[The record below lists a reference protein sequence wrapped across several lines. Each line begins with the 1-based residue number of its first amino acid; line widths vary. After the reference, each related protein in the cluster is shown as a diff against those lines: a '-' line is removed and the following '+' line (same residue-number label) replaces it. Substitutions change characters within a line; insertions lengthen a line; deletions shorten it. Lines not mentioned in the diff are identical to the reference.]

1 MKSDTGWG
9 KICNF
14 VGMNYRIIAPR
25 RIEGEIDLP
34 ASKSISNRVLLLNA
48 LCATPGRLSNLAQ
61 CDDTDAV
68 LSALAQP
75 DASEVNI
82 GAAGTAMRFL
92 TAYFATR
99 EGREVV
105 IDGTERMRQR
115 PIGVLVDA
123 LRQLGADIEYVEA
136 EGYPP
141 LKITGT
147 RLHGGALTVS
157 GSVSSQY
164 ITAILLIAPVI
175 GGITLTIEGEIMS
188 RPYIDMTLAL
198 MARYGVKAEWREN
211 VIHVP
216 AGEYTALDFT
226 VEADWSAASY
236 WWAMQ
241 AIVPQ
246 SRISLKGLEP
256 QSLQGDSRIAEL
268 MSQMGVTGNWCG
280 RYLDLRSNGG
290 VGCCCST
297 FADLSGTPDIAQTL
311 VVMLCLMGRPF
322 RITGLRTLRIK
333 ETDRLEAL
341 RTELRKLGYVVKVEG
356 DDAISWHF
364 ETTAAEASPHICT
377 YHDHR
382 MAMAFAPAAI
392 RFPGL
397 IIDDAQ
403 VVSKSYP
410 LFWEHLR
417 QAGFKIEEV

>member
-1 MKSDTGWG
+1 
-9 KICNF
+9 
-14 VGMNYRIIAPR
+14 MNYRIIAPR

-141 LKITGT
+141 LKITGK

>member
-1 MKSDTGWG
+1 
-9 KICNF
+9 
-14 VGMNYRIIAPR
+14 MNYPIIAPR

-141 LKITGT
+141 LKITGK
-147 RLHGGALTVS
+147 RLLGGALTVS

-175 GGITLTIEGEIMS
+175 GGIALTIEGEIMS
-188 RPYIDMTLAL
+188 RPYIEMTLAL
-198 MARYGVKAEWREN
+198 MARYGVKAEWRDN

-246 SRISLKGLEP
+246 SRITLKGLEP

-290 VGCCCST
+290 MGCCYST

>member
-1 MKSDTGWG
+1 
-9 KICNF
+9 
-14 VGMNYRIIAPR
+14 MNYSITAPR

-48 LCATPGRLSNLAQ
+48 LSAKPGRLSNLAQ

-68 LSALAQP
+68 LSALAQS

-99 EGREVV
+99 EGRTVV

-115 PIGVLVDA
+115 PIRVLVDA
-123 LRQLGADIEYVEA
+123 LCQLGADIEYVEA
-136 EGYPP
+136 AGYPP
-141 LKITGT
+141 LKITGKC
-147 RLHGGALTVS
+147 LHGGALTIS

-175 GGITLTIEGEIMS
+175 GGIALTIEGEIMS

-198 MARYGVKAEWREN
+198 MARYGVKAEWRDN

-246 SRISLKGLEP
+246 SRITLKGLEP

-280 RYLDLRSNGG
+280 RYLDLRSDGG
-290 VGCCCST
+290 VGYCCST

-341 RTELRKLGYVVKVEG
+341 RIELRKLGYVVKVEG

-364 ETTAAEASPHICT
+364 ETTAAEAAPHIST

>member
-1 MKSDTGWG
+1 
-9 KICNF
+9 
-14 VGMNYRIIAPR
+14 MNYRIIAPR

-34 ASKSISNRVLLLNA
+34 ASKSICNRVLLLNA

-68 LSALAQP
+68 LLALAQP

-164 ITAILLIAPVI
+164 ITAILMIAPVI
-175 GGITLTIEGEIMS
+175 GGIALTIEGEIMS

-198 MARYGVKAEWREN
+198 MARYGVKAEWCEN

-216 AGEYTALDFT
+216 AGHTNSPSRPSATSVRLCGYRPANSVARAL
-226 VEADWSAASY
+226 
-236 WWAMQ
+236 
-241 AIVPQ
+241 
-246 SRISLKGLEP
+246 
-256 QSLQGDSRIAEL
+256 
-268 MSQMGVTGNWCG
+268 
-280 RYLDLRSNGG
+280 
-290 VGCCCST
+290 
-297 FADLSGTPDIAQTL
+297 
-311 VVMLCLMGRPF
+311 
-322 RITGLRTLRIK
+322 
-333 ETDRLEAL
+333 
-341 RTELRKLGYVVKVEG
+341 
-356 DDAISWHF
+356 
-364 ETTAAEASPHICT
+364 
-377 YHDHR
+377 
-382 MAMAFAPAAI
+382 
-392 RFPGL
+392 
-397 IIDDAQ
+397 
-403 VVSKSYP
+403 
-410 LFWEHLR
+410 
-417 QAGFKIEEV
+417 

>member
-1 MKSDTGWG
+1 
-9 KICNF
+9 
-14 VGMNYRIIAPR
+14 MNYRIIAPR

-364 ETTAAEASPHICT
+364 ETTAAEAAPHICT

>member
-1 MKSDTGWG
+1 
-9 KICNF
+9 
-14 VGMNYRIIAPR
+14 MNYRIIAPR

-147 RLHGGALTVS
+147 RLHGGALMVS

-417 QAGFKIEEV
+417 QAEFKIEEV

>member
-1 MKSDTGWG
+1 
-9 KICNF
+9 
-14 VGMNYRIIAPR
+14 MNYRIIAPR

-364 ETTAAEASPHICT
+364 ETTAAAASPHICT

>member
-1 MKSDTGWG
+1 
-9 KICNF
+9 
-14 VGMNYRIIAPR
+14 MNYRIIAPR

-68 LSALAQP
+68 LSALARP

-147 RLHGGALTVS
+147 RLRGGALTVS

-198 MARYGVKAEWREN
+198 MARYGVKTEWREN

-341 RTELRKLGYVVKVEG
+341 RIELRKLGYVVKVEG

>member
-1 MKSDTGWG
+1 
-9 KICNF
+9 
-14 VGMNYRIIAPR
+14 MNYRIIAPR

-268 MSQMGVTGNWCG
+268 MSQMGVTGNWGG

>member
-1 MKSDTGWG
+1 
-9 KICNF
+9 
-14 VGMNYRIIAPR
+14 MNYCITAPR

-123 LRQLGADIEYVEA
+123 LRQLGANIEYVEA
-136 EGYPP
+136 EGFPP

-175 GGITLTIEGEIMS
+175 GGIALTIEGEIMS

-198 MARYGVKAEWREN
+198 MARYGVKAEWRDN

-246 SRISLKGLEP
+246 SRITLKGLEP

-268 MSQMGVTGNWCG
+268 MSQMGVMGNWCG
-280 RYLDLRSNGG
+280 RYLDLRSDGG

-341 RTELRKLGYVVKVEG
+341 RIELRKLGYVVKVEG

-364 ETTAAEASPHICT
+364 ETTAAEASPHIST

-417 QAGFKIEEV
+417 QVGFKIEEV

>member
-1 MKSDTGWG
+1 
-9 KICNF
+9 
-14 VGMNYRIIAPR
+14 MNYRIIAPR

-280 RYLDLRSNGG
+280 RYLDVRSNGG
-290 VGCCCST
+290 VGCCSST
-297 FADLSGTPDIAQTL
+297 WADLSDTPDIAQTL

>member
-1 MKSDTGWG
+1 
-9 KICNF
+9 
-14 VGMNYRIIAPR
+14 MNYRIIAPR

-141 LKITGT
+141 LKITGK

-216 AGEYTALDFT
+216 AGEYTALEFT

-246 SRISLKGLEP
+246 SRITLKGLEL

>member
-1 MKSDTGWG
+1 
-9 KICNF
+9 
-14 VGMNYRIIAPR
+14 MNYRIIAPR

-99 EGREVV
+99 KGRGVV

>member
-1 MKSDTGWG
+1 
-9 KICNF
+9 
-14 VGMNYRIIAPR
+14 MNYRIIAPR

-147 RLHGGALTVS
+147 RLRGGALTVS

-397 IIDDAQ
+397 IIDDAL

>member
-1 MKSDTGWG
+1 
-9 KICNF
+9 
-14 VGMNYRIIAPR
+14 MNYRIIAPR

-123 LRQLGADIEYVEA
+123 LRQLGADIEYVKA

-175 GGITLTIEGEIMS
+175 GGIALTIEGEIMS

-246 SRISLKGLEP
+246 SRITLKGLEP

-268 MSQMGVTGNWCG
+268 MSQMGVMGNWCG

-341 RTELRKLGYVVKVEG
+341 RIELRKLGYVVKVEG

-364 ETTAAEASPHICT
+364 ETTAAESAPHIST

>member
-1 MKSDTGWG
+1 
-9 KICNF
+9 
-14 VGMNYRIIAPR
+14 MNYRIIAPR

-115 PIGVLVDA
+115 PIGVLVYA

>member
-1 MKSDTGWG
+1 
-9 KICNF
+9 
-14 VGMNYRIIAPR
+14 MNYSIIAPR

-123 LRQLGADIEYVEA
+123 LRQLGADIEYVKA

-157 GSVSSQY
+157 GCVSSQY

-175 GGITLTIEGEIMS
+175 GGIALTIEGEIMS
-188 RPYIDMTLAL
+188 HPYIDMTLAL

-216 AGEYTALDFT
+216 AGEYTSFDFT

-246 SRISLKGLEP
+246 SRITLKGLEP

-341 RTELRKLGYVVKVEG
+341 RIELRKLGYVVKVEG

>member
-1 MKSDTGWG
+1 
-9 KICNF
+9 
-14 VGMNYRIIAPR
+14 MNYRIIAPR

-123 LRQLGADIEYVEA
+123 LRQLGTDIEYVEA

-147 RLHGGALTVS
+147 RLRGGALTVS

-246 SRISLKGLEP
+246 SRITLKGLEP

>member
-1 MKSDTGWG
+1 
-9 KICNF
+9 
-14 VGMNYRIIAPR
+14 MNYRIIAPR

-48 LCATPGRLSNLAQ
+48 LCATPSRLSNLAQ

-115 PIGVLVDA
+115 PIRVLVDA

-175 GGITLTIEGEIMS
+175 GGIALTIEGEIMS

-236 WWAMQ
+236 WWAMH

-246 SRISLKGLEP
+246 SRITLKGLEP

-297 FADLSGTPDIAQTL
+297 FADLSDTPDIAQTL

>member
-1 MKSDTGWG
+1 
-9 KICNF
+9 
-14 VGMNYRIIAPR
+14 MNYCITAPR
-25 RIEGEIDLP
+25 RIDGEIDLP

-68 LSALAQP
+68 LSALAQS

-99 EGREVV
+99 EGRKVV
-105 IDGTERMRQR
+105 IDGTERMCQR

-147 RLHGGALTVS
+147 RLRGGALTVS

-175 GGITLTIEGEIMS
+175 GGIALTIEGEIMS

-246 SRISLKGLEP
+246 SRITLKGLEP

-280 RYLDLRSNGG
+280 RYLDLRSDGG

-341 RTELRKLGYVVKVEG
+341 RIELRKLGYVVKVEG

-364 ETTAAEASPHICT
+364 ETTVAEASPHIST

>member
-1 MKSDTGWG
+1 
-9 KICNF
+9 
-14 VGMNYRIIAPR
+14 MNYRIIAPR

-246 SRISLKGLEP
+246 SRVSLTGLEP

>member
-1 MKSDTGWG
+1 
-9 KICNF
+9 
-14 VGMNYRIIAPR
+14 MNYRIIAPR

-297 FADLSGTPDIAQTL
+297 FADLSDTPDIAQTL

-341 RTELRKLGYVVKVEG
+341 RIELRKLGYVVKVEG

>member
-1 MKSDTGWG
+1 
-9 KICNF
+9 
-14 VGMNYRIIAPR
+14 MNYRIIAPR

-115 PIGVLVDA
+115 PIRVLVDA
-123 LRQLGADIEYVEA
+123 LRQLGADIEYVKA

-175 GGITLTIEGEIMS
+175 GGIALTIEGEIMS

-198 MARYGVKAEWREN
+198 MNRYGVKAEWREN

-246 SRISLKGLEP
+246 SRITLKGLEP

-280 RYLDLRSNGG
+280 RYLDLRSDGG

>member
-1 MKSDTGWG
+1 
-9 KICNF
+9 
-14 VGMNYRIIAPR
+14 MNYRIIAPR

-246 SRISLKGLEP
+246 SRITLKGLEP

-297 FADLSGTPDIAQTL
+297 FVDLSGTPDIAQTL

>member
-1 MKSDTGWG
+1 
-9 KICNF
+9 
-14 VGMNYRIIAPR
+14 MNYRIIAPR

-115 PIGVLVDA
+115 PIRVLVDA

-216 AGEYTALDFT
+216 AGEYTALDFK

-246 SRISLKGLEP
+246 SRITLKGLEP

-364 ETTAAEASPHICT
+364 ETTAAEASPHIST

>member
-1 MKSDTGWG
+1 
-9 KICNF
+9 
-14 VGMNYRIIAPR
+14 MNYRIIAPR

-268 MSQMGVTGNWCG
+268 MSQVGVTGNWCG

>member
-1 MKSDTGWG
+1 
-9 KICNF
+9 
-14 VGMNYRIIAPR
+14 MNYRIIAPR

-147 RLHGGALTVS
+147 RLRGGALTVS

-198 MARYGVKAEWREN
+198 MARYGVKAEWRDN

-246 SRISLKGLEP
+246 SRITLKGLEP

>member
-1 MKSDTGWG
+1 
-9 KICNF
+9 
-14 VGMNYRIIAPR
+14 MNYCITAPR

-68 LSALAQP
+68 FSALAQP

-164 ITAILLIAPVI
+164 ITAILLITPVI
-175 GGITLTIEGEIMS
+175 GGIALTIEGEIMS

-198 MARYGVKAEWREN
+198 MARYGVKAEWRDN

-246 SRISLKGLEP
+246 SRITLKGLEP

-280 RYLDLRSNGG
+280 RYLDLRSDSG
-290 VGCCCST
+290 VGSCCST

-341 RTELRKLGYVVKVEG
+341 RIELRKLGYVVKVEG

-364 ETTAAEASPHICT
+364 ETTAAEASPHIST

>member
-1 MKSDTGWG
+1 
-9 KICNF
+9 
-14 VGMNYRIIAPR
+14 MNYRIIAPR

-68 LSALAQP
+68 LSALGQP

-99 EGREVV
+99 EGRGVV

-123 LRQLGADIEYVEA
+123 LRQLGAYIEYVET

-147 RLHGGALTVS
+147 RLRGGALTVS

>member
-1 MKSDTGWG
+1 
-9 KICNF
+9 
-14 VGMNYRIIAPR
+14 MNYRIIAPR

-410 LFWEHLR
+410 LFWKHLR

>member
-1 MKSDTGWG
+1 
-9 KICNF
+9 
-14 VGMNYRIIAPR
+14 MNYRIIAPR

-246 SRISLKGLEP
+246 SRITLKGLEP

-268 MSQMGVTGNWCG
+268 MSQVGVTGNWCG

>member
-1 MKSDTGWG
+1 
-9 KICNF
+9 
-14 VGMNYRIIAPR
+14 MNYRIIAPR

-246 SRISLKGLEP
+246 SRITLKGLEP

-290 VGCCCST
+290 MGCCCST

-356 DDAISWHF
+356 DDAISWHL
-364 ETTAAEASPHICT
+364 ETTAAQTEIHICT

>member
-1 MKSDTGWG
+1 
-9 KICNF
+9 
-14 VGMNYRIIAPR
+14 MNYRIIAPR

-188 RPYIDMTLAL
+188 LPYIDMTLAL

>member
-1 MKSDTGWG
+1 
-9 KICNF
+9 
-14 VGMNYRIIAPR
+14 MNYRIIAPR

-246 SRISLKGLEP
+246 SRITLKGLEL

-341 RTELRKLGYVVKVEG
+341 RTELHKLGYVVKVEG
-356 DDAISWHF
+356 DDAISWHL

>member
-1 MKSDTGWG
+1 
-9 KICNF
+9 
-14 VGMNYRIIAPR
+14 MNYRIIAPR

-123 LRQLGADIEYVEA
+123 LRQLGADIEYVKA

-175 GGITLTIEGEIMS
+175 GGIALTIEGEIMS

-198 MARYGVKAEWREN
+198 MNRYGVN

-246 SRISLKGLEP
+246 LRITLKGLEP

-356 DDAISWHF
+356 DDAICWHF

>member
-1 MKSDTGWG
+1 
-9 KICNF
+9 
-14 VGMNYRIIAPR
+14 MNYRIIAPR

-333 ETDRLEAL
+333 ETDRMEAL

-356 DDAISWHF
+356 DDAISWHL

>member
-1 MKSDTGWG
+1 
-9 KICNF
+9 
-14 VGMNYRIIAPR
+14 MNYCITAPR

-99 EGREVV
+99 EGRAVV

-175 GGITLTIEGEIMS
+175 GGIALTIEGEIMS

-198 MARYGVKAEWREN
+198 MARYGVKAEWHDN
-211 VIHVP
+211 VIHVL

-246 SRISLKGLEP
+246 SRITLKGLEP

-341 RTELRKLGYVVKVEG
+341 RIELRKLGYVVKVEG

-364 ETTAAEASPHICT
+364 ETTAAEAAPHIST

>member
-1 MKSDTGWG
+1 
-9 KICNF
+9 
-14 VGMNYRIIAPR
+14 MNYRIIAPR

-147 RLHGGALTVS
+147 RLHGGALMVS

-175 GGITLTIEGEIMS
+175 GGIALTIEGEIMS

-246 SRISLKGLEP
+246 SRITLKGLEP
-256 QSLQGDSRIAEL
+256 QSLQGDSRIAES

-290 VGCCCST
+290 MGCCCST
-297 FADLSGTPDIAQTL
+297 FADLSDTPDIAQTL

-364 ETTAAEASPHICT
+364 ETTPAEASPHICT

>member
-1 MKSDTGWG
+1 
-9 KICNF
+9 
-14 VGMNYRIIAPR
+14 MNYRIIAPR

-198 MARYGVKAEWREN
+198 MDRYGVKAEWREN

-268 MSQMGVTGNWCG
+268 MSQMGVTGTWCG